1 MFMADRRENQRRP
14 GVRGSIV
21 GSLALLAFDVG
32 AGSFLTS
39 LFACPIWFL
48 VSVTKSATQKPGW
61 TVALVRAA
69 IPLVTLA
76 VVLGNS
82 AVQSRI
88 AKANAER
95 IIAACDKFHAGTG
108 TFPNALDEL
117 VPDYMQFIP
126 RAKYCLE
133 WDKYEYI
140 NGDGHPILLW
150 VEIPPFGRPT
160 YNFEDRRWGYLD

>member
-1 MFMADRRENQRRP
+1 MADRRENLNHSGIRA
-14 GVRGSIV
+14 SIV
-21 GSLALLAFDVG
+21 GSLGLLAWDVG
-32 AGSFLTS
+32 TGSFFAS

-48 VSVTKSATQKPGW
+48 VSVIKSAIQKPGW

-95 IIAACDKFHAGTG
+95 IIAACEKFRAGNG
-108 TFPNALDEL
+108 RFPNTLDEL
-117 VPDYMQFIP
+117 VPEYMQFIP
-126 RAKYCLE
+126 RAKYSLE
-133 WDKYEYI
+133 WDKYQYI
-140 NGDGHPILLW
+140 NSADILSFSGLIFHRSGDQLITSTTGDGATWIS
-150 VEIPPFGRPT
+150 R
-160 YNFEDRRWGYLD
+160 

>member
-1 MFMADRRENQRRP
+1 MLMADRGENLQRP

-21 GSLALLAFDVG
+21 GSLGLLALDVG
-32 AGSFLTS
+32 TGSFLAS

-48 VSVTKSATQKPGW
+48 VSVTKSAVQKPGW
-61 TVALVRAA
+61 TVALVRTA

-76 VVLGNS
+76 VVLCNS
-82 AVQSRI
+82 ALQSRI

-95 IIAACDKFHAGTG
+95 IIAACDQFRADNGR
-108 TFPNALDEL
+108 FPITLDGL
-117 VPDYMQFIP
+117 VPEYMQFIP

-133 WDKYEYI
+133 WDKYQYI

-150 VEIPPFGRPT
+150 VNLPPFGRPT